1 MPVLG
6 KLNANHKIGSVTE
19 GTVSPL
25 PPRSS
30 TIVCFI
36 WKLKTFPLNEIQI
49 EWYIIWSGTDF
60 KISSRS
66 IYLQEIEM
74 LLLF

>member
-25 PPRSS
+25 PPRSTTS
-30 TIVCFI
+30 MFYM
-36 WKLKTFPLNEIQI
+36 EI
-49 EWYIIWSGTDF
+49 EN
-60 KISSRS
+60 ISSK
-66 IYLQEIEM
+66 
-74 LLLF
+74 